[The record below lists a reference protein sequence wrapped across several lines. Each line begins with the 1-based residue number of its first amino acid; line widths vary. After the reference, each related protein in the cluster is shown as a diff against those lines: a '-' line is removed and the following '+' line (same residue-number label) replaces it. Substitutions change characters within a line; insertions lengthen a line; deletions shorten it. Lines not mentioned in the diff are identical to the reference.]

1 MATEQA
7 QRHPAAEAAGTAAL
21 IAANAR
27 ATYAL
32 RQRTLALLNALW
44 RGLGTWHKPDVD
56 RFAPQAAGI
65 VAQAQLQMSH
75 LTAAFLQAY
84 GDRLGDHIAAQS
96 LTDPTAL
103 RKVDP
108 LEEYARPFVNVWT
121 ALGNGKSLPDAV
133 QVGQERLDSL
143 AATDVQL
150 AKTHT
155 AQKALSRD
163 ARIVGYRRVL
173 EGPYSCGLCIVAST
187 QRYHQAELMP
197 VHPGCDCDVVP
208 IYGDHDPGR
217 LLNAG
222 TLADV
227 HDAVRQR
234 FGVDSTAAR
243 EIPGIYNGKGDPT
256 LYRDVIITHH
266 HGEIGPVLGVRG
278 QDFTGPSDL

>member
-1 MATEQA
+1 VAAQAPATDHA
-7 QRHPAAEAAGTAAL
+7 GAAAGTAIL

-27 ATYAL
+27 ATQAL
-32 RQRTLALLNALW
+32 RQRTLDLLNALW
-44 RGLGTWHKPDVD
+44 RGLGTWHRPDAE

-84 GDRLGDHIAAQS
+84 AERLGTHIAAAS
-96 LTDPTAL
+96 LTDLTDL

-108 LEEYARPFVNVWT
+108 LEEYARPFVDVWT
-121 ALGNGKSLPDAV
+121 ALKDGKGLPDAV
-133 QVGQERLDSL
+133 QAGQERLDNL

-155 AQKALSRD
+155 AQRALASD

-173 EGPYSCGLCIVAST
+173 EGTYSCGLCIVAST
-187 QRYHQAELMP
+187 QRYHKAELMP
-197 VHPGCDCDVVP
+197 VHPGCDCDITP

-227 HDAVRQR
+227 HDAVRRR
-234 FGVDSTAAR
+234 FGADSSAAR
-243 EIPGIYNGKGDPT
+243 AIPGIYNGKGDPT
-256 LYRDVIITHH
+256 LYRDAIITHD